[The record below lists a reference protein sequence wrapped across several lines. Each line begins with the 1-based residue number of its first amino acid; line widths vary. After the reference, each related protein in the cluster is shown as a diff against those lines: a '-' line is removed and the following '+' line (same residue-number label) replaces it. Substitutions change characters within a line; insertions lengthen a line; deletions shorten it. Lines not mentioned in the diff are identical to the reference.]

1 MNELHSLNAEDSFRG
16 LYLLAGSDICQDILA
31 HLYSFFSQNWKL
43 LKIWCFLSRL
53 HWCGD
58 LICWQFDFNPKNNLQ
73 KLRFFCPFQPPTD
86 LFSLADPHF
95 FISGHS
101 LLHTCLRLATTAAKG
116 ELAGEWMEAFHCLTG
131 PSSFPLLLLSPVHS
145 CLACSSS
152 SPSALA
158 PPLPPP
164 LSPPWGLPT
173 APESWDFLFAP
184 GWCYLLLSAPPIR
197 SLSSLSGSLI
207 SPSQFL
213 AVTWGWEAA
222 TSPCKS

>member
-16 LYLLAGSDICQDILA
+16 LYLLAGSEIRLDILA
-31 HLYSFFSQNWKL
+31 YLYSFFSQNCKKFGVFCLCLEWSFDL
-43 LKIWCFLSRL
+43 LAVRL
-53 HWCGD
+53 
-58 LICWQFDFNPKNNLQ
+58 NPKNNMQ
-73 KLRFFCPFQPPTD
+73 KLRFFRPFQPPPD

-152 SPSALA
+152 SPSALP

-207 SPSQFL
+207 SPLQFL